1 MQQETKAGKHSKNN
15 FALLCFGILASLFI
29 ISLTSSLVIASGNE
43 NSCEV
48 IFVLDITLAENFVP
62 GNSQGSPDTSK
73 DIFLGTNT
81 ATPFSTE
88 FAEIPLIDED
98 GFIVDGNLNLNQK
111 DVPGVHVRRGQD
123 SNGNYVEITLHGEN
137 YVFGQEFV
145 KGDYYFENAVITE
158 IENSS
163 PPFENPSDGICS
175 VDLGQ
180 GINDE
185 LVNPDEDPLL
195 SGSFCSATTSSS
207 DVFRVYYE
215 ASCVPDEEDD
225 TDNDGVPDVEDNCPL
240 IPNANQTDTDN
251 DGIGDVCDDTDDTDT
266 DNDGVPDVEDNCP
279 LIPNANQTDTDND
292 GIGDVCDDTP
302 NGDDDDDD
310 SDDNNRGSGFHQIEF
325 LTFNEPVQQPTTFF
339 VTETVE
345 QPLVYYEVR
354 EEGFNI
360 LKVLLWVFFILM
372 LVLLFLILV
381 LLGSRRR

>member
-251 DGIGDVCDDTDDTDT
+251 DGIGDVCDDT
-266 DNDGVPDVEDNCP
+266 
-279 LIPNANQTDTDND
+279 
-292 GIGDVCDDTP
+292 P